1 MARQVNGIHLATS
14 GRLSAAVIFKD
25 NTGVGKTK
33 AIVPFGA
40 NPAKLESIVRAVAEV
55 AKIRHEATI
64 EAERTRSKVNEVMLT
79 PTLLGEECRGKPT
92 GRKRF
97 GLLREGLAC

>member
-1 MARQVNGIHLATS
+1 MPRQVNGIHLATS

-40 NPAKLESIVRAVAEV
+40 NPAKLEPIVRAVAEV

-64 EAERTRSKVNEVMLT
+64 EAERTRGKVNEVMVT
-79 PTLLGEECRGKPT
+79 PTLLECQ
-92 GRKRF
+92 GRQSGRRRF
-97 GLLREGLAC
+97 ALLREGLAC